1 MRRTSP
7 AEMPAVMRV
16 KTSSAASSTVRT
28 TLFLLTSGCTAI
40 QIYLLNA
47 TNQEIPI
54 ASSETAPPFTH
65 AGA

>member
-1 MRRTSP
+1 
-7 AEMPAVMRV
+7 MPAVTRV
-16 KTSSAASSTVRT
+16 KTSSAASRTVRT
-28 TLFLLTSGCTAI
+28 TALLVSISGCTAI